1 MSSEITST
9 NPVVKAIIE
18 GSAPRPAQLAASRGI
33 LPLAE
38 IDLFEVLVA
47 FYNSDDEEL
56 KDNARQTLA
65 TQDTE
70 MLRETL
76 LSANIAPPVLA
87 YFVDQPFLPYAVYE
101 TIIANPQTPGQR
113 DREFRPQYDQ
123 RRTSRTHL
131 AQSAAADQ

>member
-1 MSSEITST
+1 M
-9 NPVVKAIIE
+9 
-18 GSAPRPAQLAASRGI
+18 
-33 LPLAE
+33 PLAE

-76 LSANIAPPVLA
+76 LSANIARR
-87 YFVDQPFLPYAVYE
+87 YWRTSSIAVFAVRRLRNDNRKSANAWE
-101 TIIANPQTPGQR
+101 AIANFARNTTSGELL
-113 DREFRPQYDQ
+113 DVFR
-123 RRTSRTHL
+123 SI
-131 AQSAAADQ
+131 SSC